1 MAERFSGKFSP
12 DPSGEA
18 PAPRRPVPSR
28 AEKRTGWL
36 FLVALPFALK
46 AFFQDPAGLTRNLA
60 AFAVLV
66 LAAWLTREG
75 VRAADAYAARKT
87 ARRPALPRKI
97 FGTVLT
103 ALGLGLGAA
112 GGGETAAIL
121 LGLTG
126 AALHLYAFGPDPMRD
141 KGMEGMDS
149 FQQDRAARIVAEG
162 EAHLKEMRDA
172 AERAGDRQI
181 TARVDRFAVT
191 ARALFRTVEEDPRD
205 LTAARRYLG
214 VYLMGARDA
223 TIKFADLWAKTR
235 DPGARAD
242 YEALLD
248 DLETNFARRTTAFL
262 TDNRSDLDIEIGVLR
277 DRLKRE
283 GVRLA
288 PYPPKSGE

>member
-1 MAERFSGKFSP
+1 MAERFGGKFSP
-12 DPSGEA
+12 NRSGEA
-18 PAPRRPVPSR
+18 PAPRPEVPSR

-60 AFAVLV
+60 AFAALV

-75 VRAADAYAARKT
+75 VRAAEAYAARKT
-87 ARRPALPRKI
+87 ARRPALPRKLM
-97 FGTVLT
+97 GTVLT

-112 GGGETAAIL
+112 SGGEMAAIL

-141 KGMEGMDS
+141 KGMEGVDS
-149 FQQDRAARIVAEG
+149 FQQDRAGRIVAEG
-162 EAHLKEMRDA
+162 ESYLKAMRDA
-172 AERAGDRQI
+172 AERTGDRQI
-181 TARVDRFAVT
+181 TARVDRFAIT
-191 ARALFRTVEEDPRD
+191 ARTLFRTVEEDPRD

-223 TIKFADLWAKTR
+223 TIKFADLWARTR

-248 DLETNFARRTTAFL
+248 DLETNFARRTSALL

-277 DRLKRE
+277 DRLKRD
-283 GVRLA
+283 GVRLD
-288 PYPPKSGE
+288 PDPPKSGE